1 MKKVS
6 YIQCVMIMLIL
17 SFSLVINL
25 FVLNNP
31 LYYGLIIGFVA
42 TFIVGLIN
50 GYSPKTLIIFAY
62 SGLKKSIKV
71 LIMLAMI
78 AMLIGIWK
86 IGGVIPAML
95 YYSFGLISREFFLVS
110 SFLIASVIAIIMGT
124 SSGTVSTVGIVL
136 IGLGSAMNIPQ
147 PVIAGAV
154 VSAAFLGDRSA
165 PISSVFNF
173 VANLTET
180 DPHDNFKYFMR
191 TLSVGVVL
199 ACIFYYFVGLNYSHG
214 AFEPVSVSDYK
225 SIMAQYVNISPL
237 LLVPPLILIVLYA
250 LKFTALYTMVT
261 SVMLGAAFSVIYQKI
276 SVVEV
281 IKAAFIGFHPDIPA
295 EYNIIFSGGG
305 LISFKT
311 MLIVLIFATS
321 LNGMFEG
328 IKIIET
334 LVEPI
339 LKRIKTQKG
348 LMLFTIAFSIV
359 SALFMCNQVIS
370 VLIPSGV
377 LLNRYK
383 DMDIDKKIFAR
394 LLSDSGVMVSSIIPW
409 NVAALTPAA
418 IMGVEV
424 VEFMPY
430 AFLSYIMPVIAAV
443 YVIFFSN
450 YNIKAKRGMKSEEAY
465 SEIVGK

>member
-199 ACIFYYFVGLNYSHG
+199 ACIFYYFVGLNYSHE
-214 AFEPVSVSDYK
+214 AFESISVSDYK
-225 SIMAQYVNISPL
+225 SIMVQYVNISPWL
-237 LLVPPLILIVLYA
+237 LIPPLILIILYA
-250 LKFTALYTMVT
+250 LKFTALYTMAA
-261 SVMLGAAFSVIYQKI
+261 SVLLGAAFSVIYQKI
-276 SVVEV
+276 SLFEV

-305 LISFKT
+305 FVSFKT
-311 MLIVLIFATS
+311 MLLVLIFATS

-339 LKRIKTQKG
+339 LKRIKTQKS

-383 DMDIDKKIFAR
+383 EMGIDKKMFAR

-418 IMGVEV
+418 IMGIEV
-424 VEFMPY
+424 VEFIPY

-465 SEIVGK
+465 SEVVGK